1 MFYMKDKNLLDDI
14 RDKSLA
20 ELIKLIDNTIK
31 SLENKKDLHDSIN
44 EYQKLIT
51 LNNFIQKK
59 FQIESKKILEETKQK
74 INKKIQN
81 DKKIK

>member
-1 MFYMKDKNLLDDI
+1 MKDKNLLDDI

>member
-31 SLENKKDLHDSIN
+31 TLENKKDLNDSIN